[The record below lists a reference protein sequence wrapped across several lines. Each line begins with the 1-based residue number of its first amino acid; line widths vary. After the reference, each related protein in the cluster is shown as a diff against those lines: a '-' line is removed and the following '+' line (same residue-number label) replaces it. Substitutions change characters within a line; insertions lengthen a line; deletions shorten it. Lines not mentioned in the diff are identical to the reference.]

1 MGDVTAP
8 AVSVLLTSYNRS
20 RFLPQAVASVFAQT
34 MSDWELIILDDSS
47 TDPGVTEYLSGLW
60 DHPQVVIYKARVA
73 EEDRAAACRYAVQAN
88 MGLHLAAG
96 RYITYL
102 CDDDWYAPRR
112 LEVMAAMLDADPS
125 IGVVFGRQQI
135 TDEAGNPTQVRDF
148 PPVLDDAYCK
158 VDHSSV
164 MHTRAAGS
172 KAGGWDESAEHWRIG
187 DAVFWRRLHAAGYQ
201 FHRAGDAETPLD
213 FHRDHS
219 AGVNKLGR
227 PY

>member
-1 MGDVTAP
+1 MTP
-8 AVSVLLTSYNRS
+8 AVSVLLTSYNRPM
-20 RFLPQAVASVFAQT
+20 FLRQAVQSVLDQT
-34 MSDWELIILDDSS
+34 MADWELIILDDSS
-47 TDPGVTEYLSGLW
+47 TDWLVSDYLTDLW
-60 DHPQVVIYKARVA
+60 NHPQVIIHKARVA
-73 EEDRAAACRYAVQAN
+73 EDERASKCRYAAN
-88 MGLHLAAG
+88 ANTGLKLASG
-96 RYITYL
+96 RHITYL
-102 CDDDWYAPRR
+102 CDDDWYAPQR
-112 LEVMAAMLDADPS
+112 LEVMTAMLDADPS

-164 MHTRAAGS
+164 MHTAEAGQ
-172 KAGGWDESAEHWRIG
+172 KAGGWDESPECWSIG

-213 FHRDHS
+213 YHRDHV
-219 AGVNKLGR
+219 GVNRLGG